1 MTNTRYTSVSARA
14 HPGVIDAR
22 EAGLGL
28 VEDEEGGEVG
38 GVRGHDDHGEAGPHH
53 PEHPGGETSRRALAN
68 SWRNILLF
76 GGMDDDGHNISLLSS
91 FPF

>member
-1 MTNTRYTSVSARA
+1 MVGARA
-14 HPGVIDAR
+14 HPGVVDAR

-53 PEHPGGETSRRALAN
+53 AQHTGGETA
-68 SWRNILLF
+68 WR
-76 GGMDDDGHNISLLSS
+76 SLT
-91 FPF
+91 